1 MAYKVR
7 KVRNQDCYKTY
18 NTETKRVFAKCTT
31 KEKALRQLATIRR
44 TIYGTSKSPPKTAKT
59 LKGGV
64 YRHSIMSHRSQNN
77 NI

>member
-1 MAYKVR
+1 MPYKVR

-44 TIYGTSKSPPKTAKT
+44 KVYGTSKSPPAIATQKSKVKLALKTAKKR
-59 LKGGV
+59 L
-64 YRHSIMSHRSQNN
+64 Q
-77 NI
+77 